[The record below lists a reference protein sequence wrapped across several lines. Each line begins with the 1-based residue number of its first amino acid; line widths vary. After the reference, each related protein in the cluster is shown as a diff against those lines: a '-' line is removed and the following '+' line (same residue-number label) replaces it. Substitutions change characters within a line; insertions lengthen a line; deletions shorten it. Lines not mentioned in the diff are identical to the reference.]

1 MREPARQ
8 SPGPQHSIVKL
19 WLPMRCCPCRHK
31 ACDSMDQTGLPLQS
45 LPLQLGC
52 REGQNCQSPNLLV
65 RKSLCPRYQHWGS
78 QTKTDSKP
86 VILQNHNK
94 HKKETQPKG
103 GEI

>member
-1 MREPARQ
+1 MPSNERASSAVARPAAFD
-8 SPGPQHSIVKL
+8 SKVMAN
-19 WLPMRCCPCRHK
+19 MRCCQCRHK

-78 QTKTDSKP
+78 QTWSDSMP
-86 VILQNHNK
+86 VILQNRNLL
-94 HKKETQPKG
+94 
-103 GEI
+103 